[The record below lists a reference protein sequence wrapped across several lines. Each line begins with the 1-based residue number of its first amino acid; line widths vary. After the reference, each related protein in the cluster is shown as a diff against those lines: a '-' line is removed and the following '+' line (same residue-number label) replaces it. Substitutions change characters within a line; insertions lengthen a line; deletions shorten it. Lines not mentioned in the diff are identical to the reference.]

1 VEELLRYD
9 GPVQLTGRVSTA
21 PCELG
26 GREVAVNQ
34 PVIALLGGVNRDP
47 AVFSEPESLDLGR
60 HPNQHFAFGRGIH
73 FCPGAPLARVEG
85 QIALGTLVRRF
96 PKLRLTGEPAWRD
109 QIVLRG
115 LEALPVAL

>member
-1 VEELLRYD
+1 ELLLYV
-9 GPVQLTGRVSTA
+9 GPGQLTGRVARTPA
-21 PCELG
+21 EFG
-26 GREVAVNQ
+26 GYEVAVNQ
-34 PVIALLGGVNRDP
+34 PVIALIGGVNRDP
-47 AVFSEPESLDLGR
+47 DVFAEPETLDLGR
-60 HPNQHFAFGRGIH
+60 RPNQHFAFGRGIH
-73 FCPGAPLARVEG
+73 FCLGAPLARVEG